1 MKSLNKKRKSP
12 IRAFR
17 ITGTDYEPFI
27 KLGQKK
33 GMTAGESI
41 RLAIKNLRELWE
53 LENK

>member
-1 MKSLNKKRKSP
+1 MTSKNLKRKSP

-27 KLGQKK
+27 KLGKKK

-41 RLAIKNLRELWE
+41 RLAIKNLREVWE
-53 LENK
+53 KEVK